1 MLEEYRR
8 KRDFTT
14 TVEPGSG
21 SGSER
26 GSWGALKFVVQ
37 KHAARGLHY
46 DFRLEIDGVLKSWA
60 VPKGPSLDP
69 AQKRLAVLVEDHPLE
84 YGGFEGVIG
93 EGNYGAGQV
102 IVWDAGVYSPDEDGR
117 LAFHDRDDAQGRMR
131 QGVEAGKLSFTL
143 RGRKLQGSWTLVRTS
158 RSPKDWLLIKHQDE
172 YATAEREVLEEG
184 RSALSGVTVEE
195 LKAGASVPRRDGPVG
210 VPAAFPDRM
219 KPMMARLADGAFTHA
234 EWLFEPKLDGI
245 RILAYLQRGQVTLR
259 TRAGNDVT
267 GEFPWLADS
276 LQAQP
281 HEEMVLDGEVV
292 ALDEAGLPNF
302 SLLQRV
308 RGDHGRS
315 IGRHAASSGPLLYY
329 AFDLLH
335 LDGSDLSS
343 VPLSQRK
350 RWLQRTLT
358 PDEHVRLV
366 EYVER
371 DGESFFQGA
380 VRLGL
385 EGMVAKRADS
395 PYEQGTRSRHW
406 LKVKALQAQEFVI
419 GGYTRGEGYRTNT
432 FGALLLGV
440 YEGGELRYAG
450 RVGSGF
456 ELAGID
462 EILLMLKPLEV
473 AESPFMSSPELD
485 KTDGVWVRPQL
496 VAQVKFD
503 QWTDDHRLRFP
514 VFMGMRNDVDPKGV
528 HRERVERATIEGSQG
543 GELQAQRPAPASE
556 PDLAKGV
563 LEQLEGSPDRALVE
577 VAGHRIGLTNL
588 NKVLWPEAGGHAAV
602 TKGEMIR
609 YYVRIAPALIPHLRN
624 RPLTLTRYPNGIEGE
639 SFYQKHWAQG
649 VPEYAETVGVFSSHN
664 EGDGEYVMANNLATL
679 VWLAQLADI
688 ELHPWLSRVL
698 RAPDATG
705 LPDTFTGSEEAIR
718 ASVLNYPDY
727 VVFDLDPYIYSG
739 REKVGEEPE
748 LNRNAFGKAAEVAYA
763 LKEVLDQLS
772 LSSYL
777 KTSGKTGLHIYV
789 PVLRQYDY
797 SITRKACEVIGRY
810 LMQQMPND
818 ITMDWTVSRRSG
830 KVFLDHN
837 QNVRSKNMASIYS
850 LRPLAGA
857 PVSTPLKW
865 EELGKVYPTE
875 FTIET
880 VPPRVEE
887 LGDLWGDALTGKHDL
902 RRILDLT

>member
-14 TVEPGSG
+14 TVEPGAEPG
-21 SGSER
+21 ADPGMGSER
-26 GSWGALKFVVQ
+26 VSWGALKFVVQ

-102 IVWDAGVYSPDEDGR
+102 IVWDAGVYSPDEDGQ
-117 LAFHDRDDAQGRMR
+117 LAFHDRDDAQERMR

-158 RSPKDWLLIKHQDE
+158 RSPKDWLLIKHQDG
-172 YATAEREVLEEG
+172 YATADREVLEEG

-210 VPAAFPDRM
+210 APAAFPDRI
-219 KPMMARLADGAFTHA
+219 KPMLARLADGAFTHA
-234 EWLFEPKLDGI
+234 DWLFEPKLDGI
-245 RILAYLQRGQVTLR
+245 RIISYVQRGRVTLR

-276 LQAQP
+276 LRTQP

-292 ALDEAGLPNF
+292 ALDEVGLPNF

-315 IGRHAASSGPLLYY
+315 IGQHAASSGPLLYY

-350 RWLQRTLT
+350 GFLQRALT

-366 EYVER
+366 EYVEG

-380 VRLGL
+380 VGLGL

-440 YEGGELRYAG
+440 YEGEQLRYAG

-462 EILLMLKPLEV
+462 EILSMLKPLEV
-473 AESPFMSSPELD
+473 SDSPFMSSPELD

-514 VFMGMRNDVDPKGV
+514 VFMGMRTDVDPKGV
-528 HRERVERATIEGSQG
+528 HRERAERATIEGIQG
-543 GELQAQRPAPASE
+543 GELQAGELQAQRAAPASE
-556 PDLAKGV
+556 PDLAKRV

-588 NKVLWPEAGGHAAV
+588 NKPLWPESGGRPAV
-602 TKGEMIR
+602 TKGDMIR
-609 YYVRIAPALIPHLRN
+609 YYVRVSPALLPHLLN

-649 VPEYAETVGVFSSHN
+649 VPEYAETVSVFSSHN
-664 EGDGEYVMANNLATL
+664 EGDGEYVMGNNLATL

-698 RAPDATG
+698 RTPDATG
-705 LPDTFTGSEEAIR
+705 CRIGSR
-718 ASVLNYPDY
+718 GRRRQ
-727 VVFDLDPYIYSG
+727 SG
-739 REKVGEEPE
+739 P
-748 LNRNAFGKAAEVAYA
+748 
-763 LKEVLDQLS
+763 
-772 LSSYL
+772 
-777 KTSGKTGLHIYV
+777 
-789 PVLRQYDY
+789 
-797 SITRKACEVIGRY
+797 AC
-810 LMQQMPND
+810 
-818 ITMDWTVSRRSG
+818 
-830 KVFLDHN
+830 
-837 QNVRSKNMASIYS
+837 
-850 LRPLAGA
+850 
-857 PVSTPLKW
+857 
-865 EELGKVYPTE
+865 
-875 FTIET
+875 
-880 VPPRVEE
+880 
-887 LGDLWGDALTGKHDL
+887 
-902 RRILDLT
+902 